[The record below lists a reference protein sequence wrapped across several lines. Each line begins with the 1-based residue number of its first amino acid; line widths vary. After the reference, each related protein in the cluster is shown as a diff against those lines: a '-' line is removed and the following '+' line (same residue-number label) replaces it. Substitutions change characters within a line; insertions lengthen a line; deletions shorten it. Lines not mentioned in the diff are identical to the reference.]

1 MFTYTLQPL
10 DDDQE
15 PVGDAFAVT
24 ADSRDVLRWEKGKP
38 GKRSIAAFLA
48 EPNMTDSYVLAYLA
62 ARRLK
67 KIPQDVSPQVFE
79 ERYLLVMAQEPA
91 PDPTR
96 PGV

>member
-1 MFTYTLQPL
+1 MFTYTLQETGP
-10 DDDQE
+10 DGE
-15 PVGDAFAVT
+15 PGESFAVT

-48 EPNMTDSYVLAYLA
+48 EPNMVDSYVLAYLA
-62 ARRLK
+62 AYRQK
-67 KIPQDVSPQVFE
+67 KIPSDLSPQAFE
-79 ERYLLVMAQEPA
+79 EKFLLVMGQEPA